1 MNIYILVLCKFDF
14 YLTLCSLL
22 KVLNQNLNLKFY
34 QMDFRFK
41 FLDIHMNGKKKI
53 VKITMALNGKT

>member
-1 MNIYILVLCKFDF
+1 MNIYFLVLCKFDF

-22 KVLNQNLNLKFY
+22 KVLNQNLNLQFY

-41 FLDIHMNGKKKI
+41 FLDIHMNEKFFF